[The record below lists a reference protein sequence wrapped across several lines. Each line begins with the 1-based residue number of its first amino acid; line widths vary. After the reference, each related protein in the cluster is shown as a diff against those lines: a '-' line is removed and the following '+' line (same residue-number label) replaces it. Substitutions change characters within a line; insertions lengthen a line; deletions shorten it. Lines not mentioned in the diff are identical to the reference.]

1 MTQRTIIYTYG
12 DGTKRS
18 RINIVA
24 DSGKLLTSDGGETV
38 YTCVDV
44 DSVTGSATQRRCELS
59 REVQHDESRSDS
71 LPQQNRSGSKYHDR
85 RGSIDRC

>member
-1 MTQRTIIYTYG
+1 MTQRPIIYTYG

-18 RINIVA
+18 RINLVA

-44 DSVTGSATQRRCELS
+44 DSVIGWTEIDAPAEEISDTEALQIITGGT
-59 REVQHDESRSDS
+59 
-71 LPQQNRSGSKYHDR
+71 P
-85 RGSIDRC
+85 

>member
-44 DSVTGSATQRRCELS
+44 DSVTGWTEIDAPGEEISDTEALRIITGGAT
-59 REVQHDESRSDS
+59 
-71 LPQQNRSGSKYHDR
+71 
-85 RGSIDRC
+85 

>member
-18 RINIVA
+18 RINLLA
-24 DSGKLLTSDGGETV
+24 GDGKLLTNDGGMTT

-44 DSVTGSATQRRCELS
+44 DSVTGWSEIDAPGE
-59 REVQHDESRSDS
+59 EISDTEA
-71 LPQQNRSGSKYHDR
+71 LRIITGGAAD
-85 RGSIDRC
+85 DT

>member
-18 RINIVA
+18 RINLLA
-24 DSGKLLTSDGGETV
+24 GDGKLLTNDGGMTT

-44 DSVTGSATQRRCELS
+44 DSVTGWSEIDAPGE
-59 REVQHDESRSDS
+59 EISDTEA
-71 LPQQNRSGSKYHDR
+71 LQIITGGAAD
-85 RGSIDRC
+85 DT

>member
-44 DSVTGSATQRRCELS
+44 DSVTGWTE
-59 REVQHDESRSDS
+59 
-71 LPQQNRSGSKYHDR
+71 
-85 RGSIDRC
+85 IDAPGEEITDTEALQIITGGTP

>member
-1 MTQRTIIYTYG
+1 MTQRPIIYTYG

-44 DSVTGSATQRRCELS
+44 DSVTGWTEIDAPGE
-59 REVQHDESRSDS
+59 EISDTEA
-71 LPQQNRSGSKYHDR
+71 LRIIMGGAAD
-85 RGSIDRC
+85 DT

>member
-1 MTQRTIIYTYG
+1 MTQRPIIYTYG

-44 DSVTGSATQRRCELS
+44 DSVTGWTEIDAPGE
-59 REVQHDESRSDS
+59 EISDTEA
-71 LPQQNRSGSKYHDR
+71 LQIITGGTP
-85 RGSIDRC
+85 

>member
-1 MTQRTIIYTYG
+1 MTQRPIIYTYG

-44 DSVTGSATQRRCELS
+44 DTIEGWTEIDAPAEEISDTEALRIITGGAADDTQ
-59 REVQHDESRSDS
+59 
-71 LPQQNRSGSKYHDR
+71 
-85 RGSIDRC
+85 